1 MISVDPIQ
9 VVVFLALS
17 SLVAFL
23 TWRHCRKA
31 APSSDSGK
39 EYFLAGNGLN
49 WVLVA
54 GSITLTNINTDT
66 IVGWN
71 GNQMLLITW
80 WEFSAVIGLL
90 LLAWIFLPIYYHYK
104 CTTVTELL
112 ERRYNNPHIRGTVA
126 AIFLL
131 GDVLIFLPVMLY
143 TSSLLLKGMFGLN
156 LPLPLIACFTA
167 AVGAAYAIFGGL
179 RAVAFCDTYNGVI
192 VLGMAMLVTVLSL
205 NAVGWDLS
213 GIPSERL
220 TMIGAADSVLPW
232 QTLLT
237 GMVFT
242 QLYYWSTNQT
252 ITQRALAAPSVREA
266 RKGVHA
272 AAVIRLL
279 IVPPMIAIPGI
290 CAFKLYGKLG
300 DATYGH
306 LVQNL
311 LPHWLLGIFATAMF
325 GAVISS
331 YTATLNSAATLAVCD
346 LHELYFKFTTRLRTL
361 GVWLSVLFAIVS
373 VALVPAYMNAG
384 SIIQLIQQLLGL
396 FSMPILSAFIT
407 GLLFR
412 NVDAR
417 AVIATIIFGAA
428 FYGALSFGWPAL
440 QQSMP
445 SLPKPPHFL
454 HLMAVTEI
462 ACIAFAL
469 ATNRVVFG
477 KRASFLLRDPE
488 VRAQLAAIW
497 QQSSGS
503 SSSSKG

>member
-1 MISVDPIQ
+1 MASIDLIQ
-9 VVVFLALS
+9 LS
-17 SLVAFL
+17 IFFGLTAFVAFL
-23 TWRHCRKA
+23 TWRHCRR
-31 APSSDSGK
+31 APQSADDSK
-39 EYFLAGNGLN
+39 EYFLAGNSLN
-49 WVLVA
+49 WVLIA

-90 LLAWIFLPIYYHYK
+90 LLAWIFIPVYYHYK

-126 AIFLL
+126 VIFLI

-143 TSSLLLKGMFGLN
+143 TSSLLIKAMFGLDI
-156 LPLPLIACFTA
+156 PLPAIAAFTA
-167 AVGAAYAIFGGL
+167 AVGAAYAILGGL

-192 VLGMAMLVTVLSL
+192 VLGMAVLITVLSL

-213 GIPSERL
+213 DIPKERL
-220 TMIGAADSVLPW
+220 TLIGSDESVLPW
-232 QTLLT
+232 KTLLT
-237 GMVFT
+237 GMIFT

-266 RKGVHA
+266 RKGVYA

-279 IVPPMIAIPGI
+279 IIPPIIAIPGV
-290 CAFKLYGKLG
+290 CAFKLYGGLG
-300 DATYGH
+300 DETYGH
-306 LVQNL
+306 IVHHL
-311 LPHWLLGIFATAMF
+311 LPRWLLGIFATAMF

-331 YTATLNSAATLAVCD
+331 FTATLNSAATLAVCD
-346 LHELYFKFTTRLRTL
+346 VHALYFNFTKKVRTL
-361 GVWLSVLFAIVS
+361 GVWLTLAFAIIA
-373 VALVPAYMNAG
+373 VALVPAFMNAV

-417 AVIATIIFGAA
+417 AVIGTIIFGAV
-428 FYGALSFGWPAL
+428 FYGALSFGWPVL
-440 QQSMP
+440 HKEGHVMS
-445 SLPKPPHFL
+445 KPPHFL
-454 HLMAVTEI
+454 HLMFITEL
-462 ACIAFAL
+462 ACIFFAL
-469 ATNRVVFG
+469 GINRVCFG
-477 KRASFLLRDPE
+477 RRASFLLADPQA
-488 VRAQLAAIW
+488 RQKLSALW
-497 QQSSGS
+497 SQSSA
-503 SSSSKG
+503 

>member
-1 MISVDPIQ
+1 
-9 VVVFLALS
+9 
-17 SLVAFL
+17 
-23 TWRHCRKA
+23 
-31 APSSDSGK
+31 
-39 EYFLAGNGLN
+39 
-49 WVLVA
+49 
-54 GSITLTNINTDT
+54 INTDT
-66 IVGWN
+66 IIGWN

-90 LLAWIFLPIYYHYK
+90 LLAWVFIPVYYHYK

-143 TSSLLLKGMFGLN
+143 TSSLLIKAMFGLTI
-156 LPLPLIACFTA
+156 PLPTIAMFTA
-167 AVGAAYAIFGGL
+167 TVGAAYAVFGGL

-192 VLGMAMLVTVLSL
+192 VLGMAILITALSL
-205 NAVGWDLS
+205 NAAGWDLS
-213 GIPSERL
+213 GVPSERL
-220 TMIGAADSVLPW
+220 TMIGGGDSVLPW
-232 QTLLT
+232 KTLLT

-266 RKGVHA
+266 RKGIYA
-272 AAVIRLL
+272 AAAIRML
-279 IVPPMIAIPGI
+279 IVPPIIALPGV

-300 DATYGH
+300 DQTYGN
-306 LVQNL
+306 LVNQL
-311 LPHWLLGIFATAMF
+311 LPTWLLGIFATAMF

-331 YTATLNSAATLAVCD
+331 FTATLNSAATLAVCD
-346 LHELYFKFTTRLRTL
+346 LHELYFKFTTKVRTL
-361 GVWLSVLFAIVS
+361 GVWCTVAFAIIA

-417 AVIATIIFGAA
+417 AVISTIIFGAA
-428 FYGALSFGWPAL
+428 LYGALSFGWPAL
-440 QQSMP
+440 CKINP
-445 SLPKPPHFL
+445 DLPTPPHFL
-454 HLMAVTEI
+454 HLMAVTEV

-469 ATNRVVFG
+469 ALNRVAFG
-477 KRASFLLRDPE
+477 RRASFLLADRE
-488 VRAQLAAIW
+488 ARLRLRTMWANVR
-497 QQSSGS
+497 
-503 SSSSKG
+503 